1 MNRALFTCGLLL
13 VGASRLLAQ
22 DSAVP
27 ARMSLEDA
35 LRIADARN
43 PQLVVAQ
50 QGVVAAEADVLGAGK
65 RPNPV
70 LTLSSEGIPLSQQ
83 NRPSFL
89 DNQELAFGVQQ
100 ELEPGG
106 RRQLRTEQAQ
116 RGADASRASARDVFR
131 QLHFEV
137 RRAYMQ
143 VVLAKA
149 DDEVARATL
158 EEIDKVLALNRIRY
172 EQGEMS
178 GVDLRRLQVERFR
191 FADDAFVAEL
201 ALKNTRSALLAL
213 LNLRPLDRPFDTAD
227 DLLPPSIAATIAPS
241 ALGPDS
247 PIGLALASRP
257 DLDAARRERERAE
270 AGLRL
275 QRALRTPSFFVG
287 AGLKRDF
294 GTNGLVFT
302 FGVPLSIFDRNEA
315 GVARAGAE
323 QQQATARLA
332 AVETQV
338 SLDVQQALNAV
349 DVTRRRISYVEGEYL
364 KSAREARDI
373 VLEAYRN
380 GAATLIDYMDAQR
393 ALREA
398 LRTQNRAR
406 FDYRIS
412 LFQYEAALGTPAA
425 AQGKEMR

>member
-1 MNRALFTCGLLL
+1 
-13 VGASRLLAQ
+13 
-22 DSAVP
+22 VP
-27 ARMSLEDA
+27 ARLSLDDA
-35 LRIADARN
+35 LRIAEARN
-43 PQLVVAQ
+43 PLLAVAQ
-50 QGVVAAEADVLGAGK
+50 QGVVASDADVLGAGK

-89 DNQELAFGVQQ
+89 DNQELAFDVQQ

-106 RRQLRTEQAQ
+106 RRRLRTEQAQ
-116 RGADASRASARDVFR
+116 RGADVARASSRDALR
-131 QLHFEV
+131 QLRFEV
-137 RRAYMQ
+137 GRAYMQ

-149 DDEVARATL
+149 DDEVARTTL
-158 EEIDKVLALNRIRY
+158 EEIDKVLALNRARY
-172 EQGEMS
+172 DQGELS
-178 GVDLRRLQVERFR
+178 GVELRRLQVERFR
-191 FADDAFVAEL
+191 FADEAFVAEL

-213 LNLRPLDRPFDTAD
+213 LNLRPLDQPFDAVD
-227 DLLPPSIAATIAPS
+227 GLLPASIAATMAPS
-241 ALGPDS
+241 RDAADS
-247 PIGLALASRP
+247 PIAMALSGRP

-275 QRALRTPSFFVG
+275 QNALRLPSFVVG

-294 GTNGLVFT
+294 GANGLIVT
-302 FGVPLSIFDRNEA
+302 FGVPLPIFNRNEA
-315 GVARAGAE
+315 GVARASAE

-338 SLDVQQALNAV
+338 SLEVQEALNAV
-349 DVTRRRISYVEGEYL
+349 DVTSRRIRYVEGEYL

-373 VLEAYRN
+373 VLGAYRS
-380 GAATLIDYMDAQR
+380 GAATLIDYLDAQR

-412 LFQYEAALGTPAA
+412 LFQYDAAVGTPATD
-425 AQGKEMR
+425 QGKELR